1 MVRGTALLYL
11 LLLGECES
19 LELETRGQS
28 GARSCIVGGGSTV
41 HRRGGRY

>member
-1 MVRGTALLYL
+1 MVRGNTYFYL
-11 LLLGECES
+11 VGES
-19 LELETRGQS
+19 LELETRTVS